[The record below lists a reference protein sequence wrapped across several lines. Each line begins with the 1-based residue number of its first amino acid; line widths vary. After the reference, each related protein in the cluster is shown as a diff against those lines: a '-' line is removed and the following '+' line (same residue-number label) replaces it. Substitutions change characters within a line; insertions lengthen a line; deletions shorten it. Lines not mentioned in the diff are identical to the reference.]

1 MATKKRKTA
10 KTTKARKVPALTRA
24 ASRSVR
30 CQPLR
35 DQLERHD
42 LEIANIR
49 ESLDDPDIPNRLKAR
64 LRLLLRQLLA
74 SRDRVLRA
82 LEACERIPADPRR

>member
-10 KTTKARKVPALTRA
+10 RTTKRARTAPAITRA
-24 ASRSVR
+24 APDR

-74 SRDRVLRA
+74 SRNRVLRA
-82 LEACERIPADPRR
+82 LEACERIPVDPRR